1 MKKRTVCVL
10 LSLVLV
16 LVLVMAGCS
25 SDNQQTGS
33 EQNNGEKQ
41 EKLKVG
47 FIYVG
52 PVGDAGWTYAHDL
65 GRKYLEEQL
74 GVETTYVESVPEG
87 ADAERVLTQLA
98 EEGNKVIFATSF
110 GYMDPV
116 INVAKKYP
124 DVVFMHCSGYMTAD
138 NAGTYFGRMYQPRYL
153 SGIAAGYK
161 TKSNIIGYV
170 AAFPIPEV
178 IRGIN
183 AFTLGVRSVNPDA
196 KVKVVWTHTWYDPAA
211 EKDAAISLLDA
222 GADVI
227 AQHQDTP
234 GPQQAAQERGAFSV
248 GYNTDMKQFAPKAYL
263 TAPIWNWGPYYVE
276 TVKAVMDG
284 TWKSE
289 QYWGGMQDNIVG
301 LAPLTELVDEEAK
314 TLIEQKKQE
323 IIDGRFKV
331 FAGPIKDQNGEL
343 KVKEGEAL
351 TDTEMLEMN
360 WFVEGVE
367 GTISQ

>member
-1 MKKRTVCVL
+1 MKKRTVLILISLVMV

-16 LVLVMAGCS
+16 GCGS
-25 SDNQQTGS
+25 KTDDQTG
-33 EQNNGEKQ
+33 EETKD
-41 EKLKVG
+41 KMKVG

-65 GRKYLEEQL
+65 GRNYLVENVD
-74 GVETTYVESVPEG
+74 VETTYIESVPEG
-87 ADAERVLTQLA
+87 ADAERVLTQLV

-110 GYMDPV
+110 GYMDAV
-116 INVAKKYP
+116 ISVAQKYP
-124 DVVFMHCSGYMTAD
+124 DVVFMHCSGYKTAD
-138 NAGTYFGRMYQPRYL
+138 NVGTYFGRMYQPRYL

-161 TKSNIIGYV
+161 TESNVIGYV

-196 KVKVVWTHTWYDPAA
+196 KVKVVWTNTWYDPAA
-211 EKDAAISLLDA
+211 EKEAAMSLLEA

-234 GPQQAAQERGAFSV
+234 GPLQAAQERGAFAV
-248 GYNTDMKQFAPKAYL
+248 GYNSDMKQFAPDAYL
-263 TAPIWNWGPYYVE
+263 TSPVWNWGPYYVE
-276 TVKAVMDG
+276 TVKAVIEG
-284 TWKSE
+284 TWKSG
-289 QYWGGMQDNIVG
+289 QYWGGMADGTVD
-301 LAPLTELVDEEAK
+301 LAPLSALVDEKAK
-314 TLIEQKKQE
+314 NVIEEKKQAMINGE
-323 IIDGRFKV
+323 LEV
-331 FAGPIKDQNGEL
+331 FAGPINDQEGNV

-351 TDTEMLEMN
+351 TDGQMLEMN

-367 GTISQ
+367 GTIPQ